1 MPLTPATLPSLTLP
15 ADALRDALR
24 ACLPAAS
31 RDATRPSLSGVR
43 VAYTATDRVVH
54 ADATDGHRLHTVR
67 ISLTGSE
74 LSPARDASIT
84 LTLAGAETA
93 IRTLAEILREAKPA
107 LSAAETAHKKAA
119 KAYKGKAADAPVHR
133 APMPLVTLDTSGALS
148 VAGVLCGVAA
158 VQTDPDQDLPA
169 RATLDRVAALS
180 TAQPAP
186 RVGLCGKY
194 VAEACEAVALFRAS
208 GIGLFELRGDLDAIR
223 VSAPDDVRLYRMFL
237 NSETPNSSVTMSFRA
252 TIMPARV

>member
-1 MPLTPATLPSLTLP
+1 MTLTPASLPSIVLP
-15 ADALRDALR
+15 ADALRDTLR

-31 RDATRPSLSGVR
+31 RDATRPSLCGVR
-43 VAYTATDRVVH
+43 VAYAAADRVVH

-84 LTLAGAETA
+84 LSLAGAETA
-93 IRTLAEILREAKPA
+93 IRTLAEILRAAKPA
-107 LSAAETAHKKAA
+107 LSAAEAAQKKAA
-119 KAYKGKAADAPVHR
+119 KAHKGKAADAPVLR
-133 APMPLVTLDTSGALS
+133 SPAPLVTLDTSGALS
-148 VAGVLCGVAA
+148 VGGVLRGVAA

-186 RVGLCGKY
+186 RIGLCGRY
-194 VAEACEAVALFRAS
+194 VAEACAAVDLFRAS
-208 GIGLFELRGDLDAIR
+208 GIGLFEVRGELDAVR
-223 VSAPDDVRLYRMFL
+223 VSAPDDVRLY
-237 NSETPNSSVTMSFRA
+237 PGSSATLSFRA

>member
-1 MPLTPATLPSLTLP
+1 MTLTPASLPSLTLP

-31 RDATRPSLSGVR
+31 RDTTRPSLSGVR
-43 VAYTATDRVVH
+43 AYTAADRVIYV
-54 ADATDGHRLHTVR
+54 DATDGHRLHTVR

-93 IRTLAEILREAKPA
+93 IRVLTEILRGVA
-107 LSAAETAHKKAA
+107 LTLAAAEKAHA
-119 KAYKGKAADAPVHR
+119 KAVKAHKGKAADAPVLR
-133 APMPLVTLDTSGALS
+133 SPAPFVTLDTSGALS
-148 VAGVLCGVAA
+148 VAGVPRGVAA
-158 VQTDPDQDLPA
+158 VQTDPDQDLPP
-169 RATLDRVAALS
+169 RATLDRAAALS

-186 RVGLCGKY
+186 RVGLCGRY
-194 VAEACEAVALFRAS
+194 VAEACKAVDLFRAS
-208 GIGLFELRGDLDAIR
+208 GIGLFEVRGELDAIR
-223 VSAPDDVRLYRMFL
+223 VSAPDDVRLYTL
-237 NSETPNSSVTMSFRA
+237 GSATLSFRA